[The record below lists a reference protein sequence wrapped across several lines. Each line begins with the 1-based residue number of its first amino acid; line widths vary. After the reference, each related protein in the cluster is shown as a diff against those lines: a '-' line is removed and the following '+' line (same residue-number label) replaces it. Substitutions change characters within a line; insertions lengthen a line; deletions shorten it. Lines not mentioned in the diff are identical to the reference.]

1 MSKNTF
7 TTIRYEVKESVAW
20 IILNRPDAF
29 NSFTP
34 DMNKEI
40 TKAVQTADRDDNVRC
55 IAFTGEGRAFC
66 AGQDIKT
73 VNEDTDYAAL
83 LRDSYHPMVKA
94 IKKVS
99 KPTVGV
105 INGVAAGAGMS
116 LALAADYRVVNPKS
130 SFVSAFMSIAL
141 IPDSGFIYTLPRLV
155 GYAKA
160 LEIAT
165 LDKPISGKEAVEI
178 GLANELFELDNWD
191 EEVEKYVQRIASLPT
206 KTYSLIKRYMIDGM
220 NESFEDLLEKEAP
233 AQRIASLTED
243 HQEGLQAFI
252 EKRKPSFTGK

>member
-1 MSKNTF
+1 MGKNNF
-7 TTIRYEVKESVAW
+7 TTICYEIKDSVAW
-20 IILNRPDAF
+20 IVLNRPEAF

-34 DMNKEI
+34 DMNREI

-83 LRDSYHPMVKA
+83 LRDYYHPMARA

-99 KPTVGV
+99 KPTVAV

-116 LALAADYRVVNPKS
+116 LALAADFRVVHEKS
-130 SFVSAFMSIAL
+130 SFVSAFMGIAL

-165 LDKPISGKEAVEI
+165 LDKPISGEQAVEL
-178 GLANELFELDNWD
+178 GLANELFEFDNWD
-191 EEVEKYVQRIASLPT
+191 ESVEKYVEKIAGLPT
-206 KTYSLIKRYMIDGM
+206 KAYSLIKRYMIDGM
-220 NESFEDLLEKEAP
+220 NESFEDMLEKEAP

-243 HQEGLQAFI
+243 HQEGLKAFI
-252 EKRKPSFTGK
+252 EKRKPQFTGQ